1 MLTKN
6 TKDLILVPFDF
17 TDQSYTALD
26 HASAIAKQSEDE
38 VRLIHVVNSETKTRL
53 KKINEEDTITAL
65 KKVADE
71 NSSKTGVETTYY
83 VEEGSIFT
91 TIGEYADSAQASLVV
106 MGTHGVQG
114 MQHIV
119 GANSLRVVTSIPVPS
134 IIVQRKKIDPDG
146 YKKIILPIDH
156 YKKGKNKTA
165 YAIAVAKYFDSE
177 VFIFEAIESD
187 DFTANQIKLNLQH
200 AIQYLKENN
209 IPYSVKQEDP
219 SKGSFSKQLV
229 RYASLIDADLIVI
242 SSEHDSD
249 GVMDFVIRNKEVQ
262 IINNDSQLAVMC
274 VNPAQNISHLD
285 IDSFNF

>member
-6 TKDLILVPFDF
+6 KKDLIIVPFDF

-38 VRLIHVVNSETKTRL
+38 VRLIHVVNSETKNRL
-53 KKINEEDTITAL
+53 KKINEVDTLIAL

-83 VEEGSIFT
+83 AEEGSIFT
-91 TIGEYADSAQASLVV
+91 TIGEYVDSSQASLVV

-177 VFIFEAIESD
+177 VFIFEAVESD
-187 DFTANQIKLNLQH
+187 EFAANQIKLNLQH

-249 GVMDFVIRNKEVQ
+249 GVMDFVIRSKEVQ
-262 IINNDSQLAVMC
+262 IINNENQLAVMC